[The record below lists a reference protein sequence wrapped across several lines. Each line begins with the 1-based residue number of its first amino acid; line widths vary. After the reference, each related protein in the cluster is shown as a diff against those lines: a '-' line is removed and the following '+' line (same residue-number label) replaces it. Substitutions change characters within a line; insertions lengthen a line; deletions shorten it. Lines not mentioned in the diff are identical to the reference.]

1 VLAEGW
7 DWASEGGVLT
17 HLPLPWVAE
26 RRPTGARAAASSQ
39 EGCLGL
45 LEPCSCSL
53 LAPTGGWRGS
63 GLSDHGFPLVLW

>member
-1 VLAEGW
+1 VYSRDRRSALAEGW

-26 RRPTGARAAASSQ
+26 RRPTGAEAAASSQ

-53 LAPTGGWRGS
+53 LAPLEEGGEWAQ
-63 GLSDHGFPLVLW
+63 